1 MAQTKTAQTKTKR
14 AKPAKKTRASS
25 TDKAK
30 TTRKPARS
38 KAKATKAKSRA
49 KSRVKSASTQAK
61 AKAKSVQRNSN
72 SSANGIASDVANGVG
87 DGAKAVRDAVGSAG
101 KEAGHAV
108 SKAKIPLLAGGAAV
122 AGTVG
127 GLVLGASRSGDKVLG
142 VKLPRSKRVKLRS
155 RDFSKAAKEVG
166 RFGENVGELT
176 TELRR
181 AREGL
186 ANGDGKQSSPI
197 EVLLSSL
204 TARHH

>member
-1 MAQTKTAQTKTKR
+1 MAQTKTKR
-14 AKPAKKTRASS
+14 AKPAKKSRPSS
-25 TDKAK
+25 TPKTKAK
-30 TTRKPARS
+30 TTRK
-38 KAKATKAKSRA
+38 
-49 KSRVKSASTQAK
+49 
-61 AKAKSVQRNSN
+61 
-72 SSANGIASDVANGVG
+72 SSANGAG
-87 DGAKAVRDAVGSAG
+87 DGAKAIRDAVGSAG

-108 SKAKIPLLAGGAAV
+108 SKAKVPLLAGGAAV

-127 GLVLGASRSGDKVLG
+127 GLMLGASRSGDKVLG
-142 VKLPRSKRVKLRS
+142 VKLPKSKRVKLRS

-186 ANGDGKQSSPI
+186 AGGDGKQSSPI

-204 TARHH
+204 TSRR

>member
-1 MAQTKTAQTKTKR
+1 MAQTTTKR
-14 AKPAKKTRASS
+14 AKPAKKSRASS
-25 TDKAK
+25 ASKAK
-30 TTRKPARS
+30 T
-38 KAKATKAKSRA
+38 KAKATTTRKSSGRKAAATKSRA
-49 KSRVKSASTQAK
+49 NRANGQAK
-61 AKAKSVQRNSN
+61 SSHSN
-72 SSANGIASDVANGVG
+72 GVANGVANGVG

-108 SKAKIPLLAGGAAV
+108 SKAKVPLLAGGAAV

-142 VKLPRSKRVKLRS
+142 IKLPKSKRVKLRS

-186 ANGDGKQSSPI
+186 ANGEGKQSSPI

-204 TARHH
+204 TSRHR

>member
-1 MAQTKTAQTKTKR
+1 MAQTTTKR
-14 AKPAKKTRASS
+14 AKPAKKSRASS
-25 TDKAK
+25 TSKAKTKAK
-30 TTRKPARS
+30 TTRKSSGR
-38 KAKATKAKSRA
+38 KATATKSRTNGAGSQAKS
-49 KSRVKSASTQAK
+49 SH
-61 AKAKSVQRNSN
+61 SN
-72 SSANGIASDVANGVG
+72 GVTNGVG

-142 VKLPRSKRVKLRS
+142 VKLPKSKRVKLRS
-155 RDFSKAAKEVG
+155 RDLSKAAKEVG
-166 RFGENVGELT
+166 RFGENVGDLT

-186 ANGDGKQSSPI
+186 ASGDGKQSSPI

-204 TARHH
+204 TSRNH

>member
-1 MAQTKTAQTKTKR
+1 MAQTKTKR
-14 AKPAKKTRASS
+14 AKPTKKSGASS
-25 TDKAK
+25 TSKAKTTKAK
-30 TTRKPARS
+30 TTRKSSGR
-38 KAKATKAKSRA
+38 KAKATKSRANGASSQAKS
-49 KSRVKSASTQAK
+49 SHS
-61 AKAKSVQRNSN
+61 
-72 SSANGIASDVANGVG
+72 NGIANGVG
-87 DGAKAVRDAVGSAG
+87 DGAKAIRDAVGSAG

-108 SKAKIPLLAGGAAV
+108 GKAKIPLLAGGAAV

-155 RDFSKAAKEVG
+155 RDLSRAAKEVG

-186 ANGDGKQSSPI
+186 ANGEGKQSSPI
-197 EVLLSSL
+197 EVLLSGL
-204 TARHH
+204 TSRR

>member
-1 MAQTKTAQTKTKR
+1 MAQTTTKR
-14 AKPAKKTRASS
+14 AKPAKNSRASS
-25 TDKAK
+25 S
-30 TTRKPARS
+30 S
-38 KAKATKAKSRA
+38 KAKATKAKAKTTRKSSGRKATATKSRA
-49 KSRVKSASTQAK
+49 NGSSSQAK
-61 AKAKSVQRNSN
+61 SSRSN
-72 SSANGIASDVANGVG
+72 GVANGVANGVG
-87 DGAKAVRDAVGSAG
+87 DGAKAVRSAVGSAG

-127 GLVLGASRSGDKVLG
+127 GMVLGASRSGDKVLG

-186 ANGDGKQSSPI
+186 AAGDGKQGSPI

-204 TARHH
+204 TSRRQ

>member
-1 MAQTKTAQTKTKR
+1 MAQTKTKR
-14 AKPAKKTRASS
+14 AKPAKKSRASS
-25 TDKAK
+25 TAKAT
-30 TTRKPARS
+30 TTRKSPRR
-38 KAKATKAKSRA
+38 KAKVTKSRA
-49 KSRVKSASTQAK
+49 KSTSKPKSIQ
-61 AKAKSVQRNSN
+61 SN
-72 SSANGIASDVANGVG
+72 GVAGDVANGVG
-87 DGAKAVRDAVGSAG
+87 DGAKAVRHAVGSAGHAVGSAG

-108 SKAKIPLLAGGAAV
+108 SKARIPLLAGGAAV

-142 VKLPRSKRVKLRS
+142 VKLPKSKRVKLRS

-186 ANGDGKQSSPI
+186 ASGDGKQSSPI

-204 TARHH
+204 TSRHR

>member
-1 MAQTKTAQTKTKR
+1 MAQTKTKR
-14 AKPAKKTRASS
+14 AKPATKSRASS
-25 TDKAK
+25 TSKVKTAKAKAK
-30 TTRKPARS
+30 TTRKSSGR
-38 KAKATKAKSRA
+38 KAAATKSRA
-49 KSRVKSASTQAK
+49 NGASSKPRSSQ
-61 AKAKSVQRNSN
+61 SN
-72 SSANGIASDVANGVG
+72 GNDVASDVANGVG

-142 VKLPRSKRVKLRS
+142 IKLPKSKRVKLRS

-186 ANGDGKQSSPI
+186 ASGDGKQSSPI

-204 TARHH
+204 TSRHS